1 MVRKKRELGAVPKFI
16 VILIFLIIGLPLT
29 EIFFPLGISIV
40 ILGFYFA
47 NISY

>member
-1 MVRKKRELGAVPKFI
+1 MKRKKKELGTLAKIIVAVSFS
-16 VILIFLIIGLPLT
+16 IIGLPLT

-47 NISY
+47 SKKY